1 VNAAVFG
8 GRVTS
13 EGGRLD
19 VAHPD
24 QTFTVKAEQLDLQ
37 QLLHLE
43 QQKGMEGTGVLDGV
57 IPVILTQTGVQV
69 RDGMLEARPPGG
81 VLRYQPA
88 LEAVQE
94 TVPADSRLSL
104 VLQALSNFHYN
115 VLEFGIQYEDGTL
128 KLTARLE
135 GKNPDWQ
142 QGRPVHFNLT
152 VQENVPALLKSLR
165 VMQGIEQSLQER
177 LQRR

>member
-1 VNAAVFG
+1 
-8 GRVTS
+8 
-13 EGGRLD
+13 LD
-19 VAHPD
+19 IAHPD
-24 QTFTVKAEQLDLQ
+24 QTFTVKVEQLDLQ

-43 QQKGMEGTGVLDGV
+43 QQKGIEGTGVLDGV
-57 IPVILTQTGVQV
+57 IPVILTPTGVQV
-69 RDGMLEARPPGG
+69 QDGILEARPPGG
-81 VLRYQPA
+81 MLRYQPVS
-88 LEAVQE
+88 ETTQE
-94 TVPADSRLSL
+94 VAPADSQLSL

-115 VLEFGIQYEDGTL
+115 TLRLGIQYEEDGTL

-135 GKNPDWQ
+135 GQNPDWQ

-165 VMQGIEQSLQER
+165 VVQGIEHSLQEH

>member
-1 VNAAVFG
+1 
-8 GRVTS
+8 
-13 EGGRLD
+13 
-19 VAHPD
+19 
-24 QTFTVKAEQLDLQ
+24 
-37 QLLHLE
+37 
-43 QQKGMEGTGVLDGV
+43 MEGTGVLDGV

-69 RDGMLEARPPGG
+69 RDGILEARPPGG
-81 VLRYQPA
+81 VLRYQPVPA
-88 LEAVQE
+88 TAQE
-94 TVPADSRLSL
+94 VAPADSHLSL
-104 VLQALSNFHYN
+104 VLQALSDFHYN
-115 VLEFGIQYEDGTL
+115 ALKLGIQYEEDGTL

-165 VMQGIEQSLQER
+165 VVQGIEQSLQER

>member
-1 VNAAVFG
+1 M
-8 GRVTS
+8 TS
-13 EGGRLD
+13 AGVRLD
-19 VAHPD
+19 FAHPD
-24 QTFTVKAEQLDLQ
+24 QTFPVKVEQLDLQ

-57 IPVILTQTGVQV
+57 IPVILTPTGVQV
-69 RDGMLEARPPGG
+69 HDGILETRPPGG
-81 VLRYQPA
+81 VLRYQPTPETA
-88 LEAVQE
+88 QE
-94 TVPADSRLSL
+94 VAPADAQLSL
-104 VLQALSNFHYN
+104 VLQALSDFHYHALK
-115 VLEFGIQYEDGTL
+115 LEIQYEEDGTL

-152 VQENVPALLKSLR
+152 VQENVPALLKSVR
-165 VMQGIEQSLQER
+165 AVQGIEQSLQER